1 MIKKLAAIFVSLIFS
16 FSSCKALK
24 MEILDGDF
32 SYIADDSTNTAM
44 IRKIYI
50 PTGVK
55 KNIYVPSKIT
65 DGCNHTY
72 KVTEISSYA
81 IKDISN
87 KILSIELPGTLEY
100 TDSNIETL
108 KWLFMHKIPVKRT
121 VISVIDFFCVNTTLR
136 SLLSPG
142 II

>member
-1 MIKKLAAIFVSLIFS
+1 MIKKLVAIFVSLIFS

-32 SYIADDSTNTAM
+32 SYIVDDSTNTAM

-65 DGCNHTY
+65 DGCKHTY
-72 KVTEISSYA
+72 KVTEISAYA
-81 IKDISN
+81 IKDVFN
-87 KILSIELPGTLEY
+87 NILSIELPGTLEY

-108 KWLFMHKIPVKRT
+108 KWLFLSKTPVKRT
-121 VISVIDFFCVNTTLR
+121 GTSVIDFFCVNATLKNAFF
-136 SLLSPG
+136 PG
-142 II
+142 VI